1 MKGRPTQIVGLRGC
15 GDGAKMEV
23 PAVAGESPRERL
35 RGRFEIRTRESSA
48 RKRRAKPHDATR
60 WRTQFSGAVDADPRT
75 VIHRSARI
83 PRDGDAAGGA
93 HGPVV
98 QGVHGRDANSDE
110 ADFSDGKPDYHAA
123 LGVGLGRDRSV
134 GTEYAGRRR

>member
-1 MKGRPTQIVGLRGC
+1 MKGSPSQIARWVGG
-15 GDGAKMEV
+15 GDWAKIEFA
-23 PAVAGESPRERL
+23 AVAGESPGERL

-75 VIHRSARI
+75 VIHRSASLSG
-83 PRDGDAAGGA
+83 DGDAAGGA

-123 LGVGLGRDRSV
+123 LSVGLGRN
-134 GTEYAGRRR
+134 